1 MIVLQVISQIFVLTF
16 FIIIAAISIST
27 NGVLSDNKNEQQTI
41 DNFDSLGSELVTALK
56 ILNECIDKHFDKLA
70 KQKEWWRHYNY
81 NAMLFFTM
89 ISHYVIEK
97 YLANISVCHSFKD
110 FDVRRI

>member
-1 MIVLQVISQIFVLTF
+1 MIVLQVISQIFVLAF
-16 FIIIAAISIST
+16 FITIAAISTSIAR
-27 NGVLSDNKNEQQTI
+27 DNEHKQQTI

-56 ILNECIDKHFDKLA
+56 ILNKCIDKYFDKLA

-81 NAMLFFTM
+81 NAMLLFTM

-97 YLANISVCHSFKD
+97 YLTNVSVYHAFKD
-110 FDVRRI
+110 FAVRRI

>member
-1 MIVLQVISQIFVLTF
+1 MIILQVISQIFVLAF
-16 FIIIAAISIST
+16 FITIAAISTDIVRS
-27 NGVLSDNKNEQQTI
+27 NENEQQAI
-41 DNFDSLGSELVTALK
+41 DNFDSLGDELVTASKLLK
-56 ILNECIDKHFDKLA
+56 ECIDKYFDKLA

-81 NAMLFFTM
+81 NAMLLFTM

-97 YLANISVCHSFKD
+97 YLANVSVYHSFKD

>member
-1 MIVLQVISQIFVLTF
+1 MIVLQVISQIFVLAF
-16 FIIIAAISIST
+16 FITIAAISTSIAR
-27 NGVLSDNKNEQQTI
+27 DNENEQQAI
-41 DNFDSLGSELVTALK
+41 DNFDSLGDELVTASKLLK
-56 ILNECIDKHFDKLA
+56 ECIDKYFDKLA

-81 NAMLFFTM
+81 NAMLLFTM

-97 YLANISVCHSFKD
+97 YLANVSVYHSFKD

>member
-1 MIVLQVISQIFVLTF
+1 MIILQVISQIFVLVF
-16 FIIIAAISIST
+16 FITIAAISTSI
-27 NGVLSDNKNEQQTI
+27 VRDNENEQQTI
-41 DNFDSLGSELVTALK
+41 DNFDSLDDKLVTAFKLLK
-56 ILNECIDKHFDKLA
+56 ECIDKYFDKLA

-81 NAMLFFTM
+81 NAMLLFTM

-97 YLANISVCHSFKD
+97 YLANVSVYHSFKD

>member
-1 MIVLQVISQIFVLTF
+1 MIILQVISQIFVLVF
-16 FIIIAAISIST
+16 FITIAAISTDGIVHS
-27 NGVLSDNKNEQQTI
+27 NDNEQQTI
-41 DNFDSLGSELVTALK
+41 DNFDSLDDKLVTAFKLLK
-56 ILNECIDKHFDKLA
+56 ECIERHFDKLA

-81 NAMLFFTM
+81 NAMLLFTM

-97 YLANISVCHSFKD
+97 YLASVSVYHAFKD

>member
-1 MIVLQVISQIFVLTF
+1 MIVLQVISQIFVLAF
-16 FIIIAAISIST
+16 FITIAAIST
-27 NGVLSDNKNEQQTI
+27 NGIGNENEQQTI
-41 DNFDSLGSELVTALK
+41 DNFDSFDDKLVTALK
-56 ILNECIDKHFDKLA
+56 LLKKCIEEHFDKLA

-81 NAMLFFTM
+81 NAILFFTM

-97 YLANISVCHSFKD
+97 YLANVSVYHAFKD

>member
-1 MIVLQVISQIFVLTF
+1 MIILQVISQIFVLAF
-16 FIIIAAISIST
+16 FITIAAISTDIVRS
-27 NGVLSDNKNEQQTI
+27 NDNEQQTI
-41 DNFDSLGSELVTALK
+41 DNFDSLDDKLVTAFKLLK
-56 ILNECIDKHFDKLA
+56 ECIEKHFDKLA

-81 NAMLFFTM
+81 NAILFFMM

-97 YLANISVCHSFKD
+97 YLANVSVYHSFKD

>member
-1 MIVLQVISQIFVLTF
+1 MIILQIISQIFVLAF
-16 FIIIAAISIST
+16 FIIIAAISTDGIVRG
-27 NGVLSDNKNEQQTI
+27 NENEQQTI
-41 DNFDSLGSELVTALK
+41 DNLDSFGDKLVTAFKLLK
-56 ILNECIDKHFDKLA
+56 ECIEKHFDKLA

-81 NAMLFFTM
+81 NAILFFTI

-97 YLANISVCHSFKD
+97 YLTNISIYHSFKD

>member
-1 MIVLQVISQIFVLTF
+1 MIVLQVISQILVLAF
-16 FIIIAAISIST
+16 FITIAVIST
-27 NGVLSDNKNEQQTI
+27 SIVRGNENEQQTI
-41 DNFDSLGSELVTALK
+41 DNLDSFGDELVTAFKLLK
-56 ILNECIDKHFDKLA
+56 ECIEKHFDKLA

-81 NAMLFFTM
+81 NAMLLFTM

-97 YLANISVCHSFKD
+97 YLANVSVYHSFKD

>member
-1 MIVLQVISQIFVLTF
+1 MIVLQVISQIFVLAF
-16 FIIIAAISIST
+16 FITIAAISISIEH
-27 NGVLSDNKNEQQTI
+27 DNENEQQAI
-41 DNFDSLGSELVTALK
+41 DNFDSLGDELVTASKLLK
-56 ILNECIDKHFDKLA
+56 ECIDKYFDKLA

-81 NAMLFFTM
+81 NAMLLFTM

-97 YLANISVCHSFKD
+97 YLANVSVYHSFKD

>member
-1 MIVLQVISQIFVLTF
+1 MIVLEAISQIFVLAF
-16 FIIIAAISIST
+16 FITIAAISTSIAR
-27 NGVLSDNKNEQQTI
+27 DNENEQQTI
-41 DNFDSLGSELVTALK
+41 DDFDSFDDKLVTALK
-56 ILNECIDKHFDKLA
+56 LLKKCIEEHFDKLA
-70 KQKEWWRHYNY
+70 KRKEWWRHYNY

-97 YLANISVCHSFKD
+97 YLANISVYHSFKD